1 MPELRFDTVLI
12 NGSVGTGKTTTAER
26 LGDELERRGI
36 PGAVID
42 VDWLRRAWPAS
53 ADDPFQSTLALENLQ
68 SIASNFRRA
77 GARVLVAATVVETLD
92 ELQRNA
98 TALGSTHLLHVR
110 LTAAS
115 GAVRSRLT
123 RRHDDDEAGLLWH
136 VQRHPV
142 LARILDRAGFTDELL
157 IDTTDKDA
165 DQVVQDIIATLVR
178 GATR

>member
-1 MPELRFDTVLI
+1 MPDLRFDAVLI

-26 LGDELERRGI
+26 LGDELERRGL

-42 VDWLRRAWPAS
+42 VDWLRRAWPAA
-53 ADDPFQSTLALENLQ
+53 ADDPFQSTLALENLH

-98 TALGSTHLLHVR
+98 TALGSNRLLHVR

-115 GAVRSRLT
+115 DTVRSRLT
-123 RRHDDDEAGLLWH
+123 KRHDDDDAGLQWH

-142 LARILDRAGFTDELL
+142 LAGILDRAGFTDELL
-157 IDTTDKDA
+157 IDTTHKSA
-165 DQVVQDIIATLVR
+165 DEVVQDIIAPLTS
-178 GATR
+178 

>member
-1 MPELRFDTVLI
+1 MARLMFDSVLI

-26 LGDELERRGI
+26 LGDELERRSI

-53 ADDPFQSTLALENLQ
+53 ADDPFQTIVALENLQ

-77 GARVLVAATVVETLD
+77 GAHVLIAATVVETLD
-92 ELQRNA
+92 ELRHNA
-98 TALGSTHLLHVR
+98 TALGSEHLLHVR

-115 GAVRSRLT
+115 DAVRSRLT
-123 RRHDDDEAGLLWH
+123 RRHDDDAAGLQWH

-142 LARILDRAGFTDELL
+142 LARILDQAGFTDELL
-157 IDTTDKDA
+157 IDTTHKDV
-165 DQVVQDIIATLVR
+165 DEVVQEIIATIV
-178 GATR
+178 T